1 MSLLEI
7 RNLDAFYGDFQA
19 LFGFDF
25 ELEEHETVAAIG
37 ANGAGKTTLLRAIT
51 GMVEATS
58 EVLAYRGESIQSR
71 EAADIVALGVAMVPE
86 GRRLFP
92 SLSVEENL
100 IIGGYSGRPGGWSLE
115 RVYELFPALRNRRS
129 VPGTALSGGEQQMTA
144 IGRALMS
151 NPDLI
156 LFDELSLGLAPVV
169 VREIYEVLP
178 VIKAEGAAMVVVE
191 QDINRALEVADR
203 VYCLQEGRLALT
215 GAPGDLTR
223 DRIAA
228 AYFGT

>member
-1 MSLLEI
+1 MSLLAI

-19 LFGFDF
+19 LFGLDFD
-25 ELEEHETVAAIG
+25 LDEHETVAAIG

-58 EVLAYRGESIQSR
+58 EALDYRGESIQSR
-71 EAADIVALGVAMVPE
+71 EAADIVALGIAMVPE

-100 IIGGYSGRPGGWSLE
+100 IIGGHSGRPGSWSLE

-151 NPDLI
+151 NPELI

-169 VREIYEVLP
+169 VGEIYEVLP
-178 VIKAEGAAMVVVE
+178 AIKAEGTAMVVVE

-215 GAPGDLTR
+215 GAPASLTR

>member
-25 ELEEHETVAAIG
+25 ALEEHETVAAIG

-51 GMVEATS
+51 GMVETAS
-58 EVLAYRGESIQSR
+58 EMLSYRGESIQSR
-71 EAADIVALGVAMVPE
+71 EAADIVALGIAMVPE

-100 IIGGYSGRPGGWSLE
+100 IIGGYSGRQGGWSLD

-144 IGRALMS
+144 IGRALMA

-169 VREIYEVLP
+169 IKEIYEVLP
-178 VIKAEGAAMVVVE
+178 IIKAEGTAMVVVE
-191 QDINRALEVADR
+191 QDINRALAVADR
-203 VYCLQEGRLALT
+203 VYCLQEGRLALS
-215 GAPGDLTR
+215 GVPESLTR